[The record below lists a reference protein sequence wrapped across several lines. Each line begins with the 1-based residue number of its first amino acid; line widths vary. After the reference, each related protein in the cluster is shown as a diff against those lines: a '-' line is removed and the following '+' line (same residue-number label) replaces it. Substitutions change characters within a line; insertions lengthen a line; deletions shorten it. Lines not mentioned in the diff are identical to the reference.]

1 MPHRKPELDRI
12 IKDLKVF
19 VADACKYDPERP
31 NDFVSDMCDDAGL
44 ILEKAR
50 DELNEKDP
58 DKVGIKH
65 D

>member
-12 IKDLKVF
+12 ISDLKEF

-31 NDFVSDMCDDAGL
+31 NDFVSEKCNDACL
-44 ILEKAR
+44 MLEEAKE
-50 DELNEKDP
+50 EL
-58 DKVGIKH
+58 DKKGKGG